1 MLIKVFGDYVNM
13 EEKLA
18 VILIM
23 LLLASLL
30 IVGGMKFYEEDVE
43 IGDAE
48 EYVLEDLAQ
57 KQPLADVTEILGW
70 ETKTNE
76 LGEEYLRI
84 RARATLGMKTPC
96 PIRIHYF
103 YHYPVQNFIADPP
116 EYITDSGCSVC
127 EGTGCVIAFEEEAI
141 IASHTNSK
149 AERVEKYVNGY
160 PDAVPSVE
168 AEAGGWK
175 VAWNSD
181 SAKYGYVVEVK
192 KNGEIGD
199 IDTVYY

>member
-1 MLIKVFGDYVNM
+1 M

-18 VILIM
+18 VILI
-23 LLLASLL
+23 LLLVASLL
-30 IVGGMKFYEEDVE
+30 IVGGMNFYGENVQ
-43 IGDAE
+43 IGAAE

-57 KQPLADVTEILGW
+57 KQPGADIVEILGW
-70 ETKTNE
+70 ETKTNDG
-76 LGEEYLRI
+76 GEEYLLI
-84 RARATLGMKTPC
+84 RARATTGMKTPC
-96 PIRIHYF
+96 PVRIHYF

-116 EYITDSGCSVC
+116 EYITTSSCSVC
-127 EGTGCVIAFEEEAI
+127 EGAGCVIAFEEEAI

-149 AERVEKYVNGY
+149 AGRVEKYVSGY

-181 SAKYGYVVEVK
+181 SARYGYVVEVK
-192 KNGEIGD
+192 RNGEIGE